1 MYLKQLDLQ
10 GFKSFPEKMKLEFNQ
25 GVTAVV
31 GPNGS
36 GKSNVSDAIRWVL
49 GEQRAKNL
57 RGDKME
63 DIIFVGT
70 ENRKPLGFAEVSIT
84 IDNQDQKLPIDYME
98 VKVTRRVFR
107 SGESEYRIN
116 KTPCRLKD
124 VQELFMDTGIGRE
137 GYSIISQ
144 GRIDE
149 ILNAKGEERRKLFE
163 EATGIIKYKTRR
175 QEALSKLD
183 KEKQNLIRVQ
193 DITQELEAQI
203 EPLRLQSEQAK
214 EYLRVKELLKEA
226 EISVLVGEMER
237 FAKEIDVVLLQK
249 VDREHNLKEQLHQ
262 IEVCKEVLR
271 NWNQKM
277 QELEEVIQ
285 KKNDMIADVLAQKQ
299 KTIGEIRLKQEQ
311 KKHDRDNQD
320 RLTQEMQWKRKLI
333 EDHEEKIG
341 LLEIKHTSIQMELQ
355 QQQTILA
362 EKEARFEAL
371 NQILSSEELE
381 TEQYKTELFEQMHH
395 STEKNSVLVKK
406 EALKEQFENRMVYVE
421 QKISQLDGRTHQTTV
436 HTLALEKQEADK
448 KAQSET
454 LEFEVEDLKTIQQ
467 QQEEEKSSMQSELQ
481 GKEKQ
486 FVEIASKISLLKD
499 MEKAKEG
506 FTHSVKQ
513 LLQLS
518 ASEKKKRGIHG
529 AVGELFHTEQL
540 YEVAIEVVLGATIQ
554 NVVTETEDDAKEA
567 INYLKKHRLGRAT
580 FLPIS
585 AVRGKALDTTKPIFS
600 EDGVLGLASDFVSFE
615 ACYEE
620 IALSLLGKTLVIKNL
635 DLAVELAK
643 KYKHQYK
650 MVTLDGDFLHTS
662 GSMSGGSK
670 QKRNSHILGRA
681 GEIQTLQEEKNLL
694 EMKVSDLKEAF
705 QKFSEQTQQNQKA
718 LQQKT
723 TAIYQLALDLA
734 QLKEKKETAIR
745 EEADFKKQLKLYQ
758 IEQEQLIEQLEKA
771 GLEVSQLQASLQEIE
786 TLRKELESKL
796 TGIQEAVQGEKEEKE
811 QLLKELTQIKIDT
824 STHTEKINHLAQEKS
839 RLLGEIETFEKEF
852 SIASNQIHILKS
864 NEQEKSKEQTVL
876 EEQEIKLEQENIN
889 LLQSVEEMNG
899 KKKEYVIEMEQANQ
913 DIESEKENQIK
924 IEQEIFRLDGKI
936 EKIEEHK
943 KNIVDQLWN
952 TYELTHRMAK
962 EHCGKREHGKQE
974 QEVSQEEMKRLKGE
988 LRALGHVNIG
998 AVEQYEEVNERYQ
1011 FLKQQQDDILQAEEK
1026 LRVMIQELSELMEE
1040 QFKEQFAII
1049 SENFSRVFR
1058 EMFGGGTGYLKLTE
1072 GENILESS
1080 IDIIAQPP
1088 GKNLQ
1093 NMQLLSGGERAL
1105 TAIAILFGIL
1115 HMKPS
1120 PFCVLDEIEA
1130 ALDDAN
1136 VVRYAKYLKRFS
1148 QDTQFIVITHR
1159 KGTMEYADVLYGVTM
1174 EEKGISKLVSVD
1186 FTEQVTE

>member
-10 GFKSFPEKMKLEFNQ
+10 GFKSFPEKMRLEFNQ

-175 QEALSKLD
+175 QEALLKLD

-193 DITQELEAQI
+193 DITQELETQI

-237 FAKEIDVVLLQK
+237 FAKEIDAVLLQK
-249 VDREHNLKEQLHQ
+249 LDREYNLKEQIQ
-262 IEVCKEVLR
+262 KIEVCKETLG
-271 NWNQKM
+271 NWHQKM
-277 QELEEVIQ
+277 QELEEAIQ
-285 KKNDMIADVLAQKQ
+285 QKNDAIADILAQKQ

-333 EDHEEKIG
+333 EEHEEKIA

-355 QQQTILA
+355 QQQTLLA

-371 NQILSSEELE
+371 NQILSTEELE
-381 TEQYKTELFEQMHH
+381 TEQYKNEMFEQMHQ
-395 STEKNSVLVKK
+395 STEQKSVLVKK

-421 QKISQLDGRTHQTTV
+421 QKISQLDGRTHQMTV

-448 KAQSET
+448 KELSKT
-454 LEFEVEDLKTIQQ
+454 LEFEVEDLKIIQQ
-467 QQEEEKSSMQSELQ
+467 QQEEERISMQSELQ

-486 FVEIASKISLLKD
+486 LVEISSKISLLKD

-529 AVGELFHTEQL
+529 AVGELFQTQPL

-600 EDGVLGLASDFVSFE
+600 EEGVLGLASDFVSFE

-620 IALSLLGKTLVIKNL
+620 IALSLLGKTLVIENL
-635 DLAVELAK
+635 DIAVELAK
-643 KYKHQYK
+643 KYNHQYK
-650 MVTLDGDFLHTS
+650 MVTLDGDFLHTG

-681 GEIQTLQEEKNLL
+681 GEIQTLQEEKKSL
-694 EMKVSDLKEAF
+694 EQKVSDLKEAF
-705 QKFSEQTQQNQKA
+705 QTFSEQTQQNQKA

-734 QLKEKKETAIR
+734 QLKEKKETAIQ
-745 EEADFKKQLKLYQ
+745 EETDLKKQLKLYQ

-771 GLEVSQLQASLQEIE
+771 VLEVSELQASLYQIE
-786 TLRKELESKL
+786 TLMKEIESKL
-796 TGIQEAVQGEKEEKE
+796 IGIQEAVQGEKEEKE
-811 QLLKELTQIKIDT
+811 QLLTELTQIKINT
-824 STHTEKINHLAQEKS
+824 STHIEKINHLVQEKS

-852 SIASNQIHILKS
+852 SIASNQIQILKS
-864 NEQEKSKEQTVL
+864 NEQKKSKEQTLL
-876 EEQEIKLEQENIN
+876 EEQEIQLEQENLN
-889 LLQSVEEMNG
+889 LLQTVEEMNG
-899 KKKEYVIEMEQANQ
+899 QKKEYVIEMEKVST
-913 DIESEKENQIK
+913 DIESEKAIQIE
-924 IEQEIFRLDGKI
+924 IEQEIFRLDSKI
-936 EKIEEHK
+936 EKIEENK
-943 KNIVDQLWN
+943 KHIVDQLWN
-952 TYELTHRMAK
+952 TYELTYRMAK
-962 EHCGKREHGKQE
+962 EHSGKQK
-974 QEVSQEEMKRLKGE
+974 QGVSEEEMKRLKAE

-1011 FLKQQQDDILQAEEK
+1011 FLMQQQNDILQAEEK
-1026 LRVMIQELSELMEE
+1026 LRIMIQELSELMEQ

-1186 FTEQVTE
+1186 FTEQTTE